1 MMGRTRI
8 WAVTVAAGAAVAVG
22 AIGTAAMGDGK
33 HDSGDQRESHDQR
46 DGDWGDSGDSRHD
59 KDRKLNLRAHLSGY
73 EEDPLTISTPGSGRF
88 EARVDEKRQEIT
100 YRLSYEDLKDV
111 QQAHIHFG
119 GRHQSGGVAVFLCSN
134 IKDGKGGPSKDVQS
148 CPQAPATIK
157 GTIKPEDVVGPAD
170 QGIEPKEFDELVD
183 AIEAGVTYVN
193 VHTKKYPNGEIRG
206 QIKVEDERDG
216 KHEDE
221 RDGKHEDRNWDASD
235 SRAWES
241 DDEGRHED
249 SDWGSD
255 KGDEDSHWGSGKGD
269 EGSDWG
275 SGKGDEGSDWGS
287 DKGDEGSDWGS
298 DKGDEKGSDWGSDKG
313 DEGSD
318 WGSDKGDEKGSDKG
332 SDKGDK
338 GSEKGDDHDGGWADD
353 EA

>member
-33 HDSGDQRESHDQR
+33 HDSGDKRESHDER
-46 DGDWGDSGDSRHD
+46 NGDWGDSGDSRHD
-59 KDRKLNLRAHLSGY
+59 KDRKLNLRAQLSGY
-73 EEDPLTISTPGSGRF
+73 QEDPLTISTPGSGRF

-111 QQAHIHFG
+111 EQAHIHFG

-134 IKDGKGGPSKDVQS
+134 IKDGKGGPSKGVQS

-216 KHEDE
+216 KHED
-221 RDGKHEDRNWDASD
+221 RSWDASD

-241 DDEGRHED
+241 DEEGRHED
-249 SDWGSD
+249 SGWGSD
-255 KGDEDSHWGSGKGD
+255 KGDESSH
-269 EGSDWG
+269 
-275 SGKGDEGSDWGS
+275 WGS

-298 DKGDEKGSDWGSDKG
+298 DKGGKGDEGSEWGSDKG
-313 DEGSD
+313 DKGDERSE
-318 WGSDKGDEKGSDKG
+318 WGSDKGDEKGSDR
-332 SDKGDK
+332 GDK
-338 GSEKGDDHDGGWADD
+338 GSDKGDDHDGGWADD